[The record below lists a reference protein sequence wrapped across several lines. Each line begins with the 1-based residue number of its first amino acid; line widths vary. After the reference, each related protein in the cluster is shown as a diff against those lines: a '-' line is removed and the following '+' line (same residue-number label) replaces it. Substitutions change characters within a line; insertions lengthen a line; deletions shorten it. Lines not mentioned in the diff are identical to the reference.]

1 MATKVALLGTG
12 LMGAPMSRNIMKAG
26 FPLTVW
32 NRTRAKAEPLAEAGA
47 VVADSAADAVREADV
62 VITML
67 ENGPVVRAV
76 LFDGGVAEA
85 MQKSAIVAD
94 MSSIPPRM
102 AREHAEM
109 LAKAG
114 LGHLDAP
121 VSGGVRGAAAA
132 SLAIMAG
139 GDAATFERARPVFEA
154 MGRATLVGP
163 PGAGQLAKLTNQT
176 IVAVTITAVAEG
188 LLLAAAGGADP
199 KAVQTAISGGFAD
212 SIILQNHGSNMIAR
226 RFLPGG
232 RAEVQ
237 LKDLDTIHDT
247 AAELGLTLPAVECVR
262 GLFRDLVAAGDGAVD
277 HCGVLLQE
285 ERINAPARLGTGPDT
300 RPD

>member
-1 MATKVALLGTG
+1 MTVTVALLGTG
-12 LMGAPMSRNIMKAG
+12 LMGAPMARNIAKAG
-26 FPLTVW
+26 FGLSVW
-32 NRTRAKAEPLAEAGA
+32 NRTRAKAEALADAGIAVAGSAAEA
-47 VVADSAADAVREADV
+47 VRAADL

-67 ENGPVVRAV
+67 ETGPVVREV
-76 LFDGGVAEA
+76 LFAGGVADA
-85 MQKSAIVAD
+85 MRTGALVAD

-102 AREHAEM
+102 AREHAER
-109 LAKAG
+109 LAG
-114 LGHLDAP
+114 LGIGHLDAP
-121 VSGGVRGAAAA
+121 VSGGVRGAEKAT
-132 SLAIMAG
+132 LAIMVG
-139 GDAATFERARPVFEA
+139 GDETTFRRAAPVLAA

-176 IVAVTITAVAEG
+176 IVAVTIAAVAEG

-199 KAVQTAISGGFAD
+199 KAVQAALAGGFAD

-285 ERINAPARLGTGPDT
+285 ERINAPARLGAGPDI